1 MRVASVVVVGLLVA
15 VAAGCNGQ
23 PQDEEASM
31 APAGSLKLES
41 SAFREG
47 GLIPQLYT
55 CDGEDRSPPLAWTG
69 APPGTTS
76 YALIMDDPDAPSGTW
91 DHWLVW
97 NLKGSALGEGARDG
111 VSGSNSWG
119 TPGWRG
125 PCPPSGTHRYVFR
138 LLALDAT
145 LDLPPG
151 TRKDALLAAAKGHV
165 LAEARLVGRYAR
177 G

>member
-1 MRVASVVVVGLLVA
+1 
-15 VAAGCNGQ
+15 
-23 PQDEEASM
+23 M

-47 GLIPQLYT
+47 GLIPSKFT
-55 CDGEDRSPPLAWTG
+55 CDGADVSPPLAWSG
-69 APPGTTS
+69 APPGTVS
-76 YALIMDDPDAPSGTW
+76 CALIVDDPDAPAGTW

-97 NLKGSALGEGARDG
+97 NLHGASLAEGARD
-111 VSGSNSWG
+111 VVPGSNSWG

-138 LLALDAT
+138 LLALDAE
-145 LDLPPG
+145 LALQPG
-151 TRKDALLAAAKGHV
+151 ARKDALLAAAKGHV
-165 LAEARLVGRYAR
+165 LAEARLLGRYAR

>member
-1 MRVASVVVVGLLVA
+1 
-15 VAAGCNGQ
+15 
-23 PQDEEASM
+23 M
-31 APAGSLKLES
+31 APAGSLTLES

-47 GLIPQLYT
+47 ALIPQQYT
-55 CDGEDRSPPLAWTG
+55 CDGEDVSPPLAWTG
-69 APPGTTS
+69 APQGTAS

-97 NLKGSALGEGARDG
+97 NLKGSALAEGARDG

-138 LLALDAT
+138 LLALDAA
-145 LDLPPG
+145 LDLLPG
-151 TRKDALLAAAKGHV
+151 TRKEALLAAAKGHV